1 MKRYYDREEELRVLA
16 KESQLVAK
24 NKKSR
29 LAVITGRRRVGKTEL
44 LLHAAKEMPGTF
56 IYLFST
62 RTQKETLI
70 EDWAKTICDALGIA
84 FPPKFDRLS
93 KLIEYL
99 LFLAKDRQINVAI
112 DECQDISYIEPS
124 FWSEVQKCWDLQR
137 KDSLL
142 FLMMSGSIASAMRN
156 IFQEYSEPLYGRV
169 DRLIQVRPFGAK
181 VLCEILDDYSPSF
194 DPDDLLALY
203 TLTGGV
209 AWFVEDLM
217 ERGACRLEDM
227 ADVAF
232 SSGSKFMMDGE
243 ILLANEFRADA
254 NLNRGILQAIAE
266 GVTKREELQNRFSSI
281 QIAGAL
287 SRLENQYEMIAKNA
301 PVLEHNYRKSRY
313 KMRDRYL
320 MFWFTFVQSNRR
332 LIECND
338 FAAAKR
344 IFLSNYET
352 FSGRAL
358 EQYFTEKFRAE
369 ASFITLG
376 GWWDRKG
383 GNEID
388 LIAEN
393 ERSVFIFE
401 IKRNRNKINLKELG
415 QKSEA
420 FLTQHPKLREKAVHL
435 GGLSL
440 MDMKTDVRTLLAVRQ
455 NESNQNL
462 A

>member
-1 MKRYYDREEELRVLA
+1 
-16 KESQLVAK
+16 
-24 NKKSR
+24 
-29 LAVITGRRRVGKTEL
+29 
-44 LLHAAKEMPGTF
+44 
-56 IYLFST
+56 
-62 RTQKETLI
+62 
-70 EDWAKTICDALGIA
+70 
-84 FPPKFDRLS
+84 
-93 KLIEYL
+93 
-99 LFLAKDRQINVAI
+99 
-112 DECQDISYIEPS
+112 
-124 FWSEVQKCWDLQR
+124 
-137 KDSLL
+137 
-142 FLMMSGSIASAMRN
+142 
-156 IFQEYSEPLYGRV
+156 
-169 DRLIQVRPFGAK
+169 
-181 VLCEILDDYSPSF
+181 
-194 DPDDLLALY
+194 
-203 TLTGGV
+203 
-209 AWFVEDLM
+209 
-217 ERGACRLEDM
+217 M

-369 ASFITLG
+369 GSFITLG

-388 LIAEN
+388 LIAED

-401 IKRNRNKINLKELG
+401 IKRNRSKINLKELE

-440 MDMKTDVRTLLAVRQ
+440 MDMKTDVRALLAARQ
-455 NESNQNL
+455 ND
-462 A
+462 

>member
-16 KESQLVAK
+16 EESQLVAK

-44 LLHAAKEMPGTF
+44 LLHAAKEVPGTF

-217 ERGACRLEDM
+217 ERAPS
-227 ADVAF
+227 A
-232 SSGSKFMMDGE
+232 
-243 ILLANEFRADA
+243 
-254 NLNRGILQAIAE
+254 
-266 GVTKREELQNRFSSI
+266 
-281 QIAGAL
+281 
-287 SRLENQYEMIAKNA
+287 SRI
-301 PVLEHNYRKSRY
+301 
-313 KMRDRYL
+313 
-320 MFWFTFVQSNRR
+320 W
-332 LIECND
+332 
-338 FAAAKR
+338 
-344 IFLSNYET
+344 
-352 FSGRAL
+352 
-358 EQYFTEKFRAE
+358 
-369 ASFITLG
+369 
-376 GWWDRKG
+376 
-383 GNEID
+383 
-388 LIAEN
+388 
-393 ERSVFIFE
+393 
-401 IKRNRNKINLKELG
+401 
-415 QKSEA
+415 
-420 FLTQHPKLREKAVHL
+420 
-435 GGLSL
+435 
-440 MDMKTDVRTLLAVRQ
+440 RTLPFPPAR
-455 NESNQNL
+455 NS
-462 A
+462 